1 MQGKNKYGPIG
12 KGKKH
17 AMARN
22 KKKKKEKH
30 MKDPCP
36 SKFTYC

>member
-1 MQGKNKYGPIG
+1 MQGKKACA
-12 KGKKH
+12 GKKQ
-17 AMARN
+17 

-30 MKDPCP
+30 MIEPCP